1 MLGKVFGEERKV
13 GEDTNLGRG
22 GKIGGGKRLVGTPT
36 LDAHVLRFGKRL
48 ASPPTNN

>member
-22 GKIGGGKRLVGTPT
+22 GKVAE
-36 LDAHVLRFGKRL
+36 D
-48 ASPPTNN
+48 TNLGCSCCAIR